1 MGQTEHPAAVP
12 ADLDRAEPQCPHF
25 GPCGGCQ
32 LQDVAY
38 TAQLRHKGA
47 QLRALLAKH
56 DFSFGSGAEEAA
68 ATRLPEIQVHPSPP
82 FAYRNRIRLTL
93 GEVDGRLRAGYIR
106 SSVDPRTGYPTSG
119 VPGERVCSL
128 GSASGLSD
136 VGSPDSPDSEDVDPS
151 LPSLARS
158 FLPITQ
164 CPIAAPILWRA
175 AEAFLAL
182 ANRQSGL
189 WLRGPQ
195 HALDQLELFTTA
207 DESRLQLSVYL
218 RARTGSAAKAAPAK
232 LAAAFAALCE
242 SLRTRIP
249 ELTGAGSFLL
259 PPKSTQRSRRAEQ
272 PRPGPTWGAPGLNYT
287 VPTPDESIT
296 TQDEVVIL
304 SGAKNPRISSLPLPI
319 PQLTTNNQ
327 QLATAFLPLPLPQL
341 TTNNQQLATAFWVPR
356 GAFFQINR
364 FLIPELVS
372 LVTAGYAGALAWDLY
387 AGVGLFSR
395 ALAPHFTRITAVE
408 IAEPAASA
416 LATTSLVNLRAVKA
430 TTLDFLRA
438 AVVERDRP
446 DLIVLDPPR
455 SGAGPEVCEL
465 LGRIAAPAL
474 VYVSCSPETLPADL
488 VTLAASGYSIAELHL
503 VDLFPQTTHIETVAI
518 LIRDSAAKAPVR

>member
-1 MGQTEHPAAVP
+1 MG
-12 ADLDRAEPQCPHF
+12 F
-25 GPCGGCQ
+25 
-32 LQDVAY
+32 
-38 TAQLRHKGA
+38 
-47 QLRALLAKH
+47 
-56 DFSFGSGAEEAA
+56 EEAQ
-68 ATRLPEIQVHPSPP
+68 TPKSNSQ
-82 FAYRNRIRLTL
+82 
-93 GEVDGRLRAGYIR
+93 
-106 SSVDPRTGYPTSG
+106 SG
-119 VPGERVCSL
+119 TP
-128 GSASGLSD
+128 A
-136 VGSPDSPDSEDVDPS
+136 
-151 LPSLARS
+151 

-207 DESRLQLSVYL
+207 DESRLQLSAFL
-218 RARTGSAAKAAPAK
+218 RARTKSRKKAGCPTSGFSDVGPA
-232 LAAAFAALCE
+232 FTALCE
-242 SLRTRIP
+242 ALRSRIP

-272 PRPGPTWGAPGLNYT
+272 PRPGPTWGAPGLSYT

-296 TQDEVVIL
+296 TQDKVVIL
-304 SGAKNPRISSLPLPI
+304 TLSETKGKNPRISSLPLPV

-327 QLATAFLPLPLPQL
+327 QLP
-341 TTNNQQLATAFWVPR
+341 TAFWVPR

-364 FLIPELVS
+364 FLIPELLA
-372 LVTAGYAGALAWDLY
+372 LVTAGYTGALAWDLY

-395 ALAPHFTRITAVE
+395 ALAARFLQVTAVE

-416 LATTSLVNLRAVKA
+416 LAATSLVNLRAVKA

-474 VYVSCSPETLPADL
+474 VYVSCSPETLLADL
-488 VTLAASGYSIAELHL
+488 ATLAASGYTIAELHL
-503 VDLFPQTTHIETVAI
+503 LDLFPQTTHIETVAI
-518 LIRDSAAKAPVR
+518 LTR